1 MKERN
6 IKMRTPAKQ
15 EGVTSTLENGLILR
29 TAAGERDVERVA
41 AFNGKIHGEVVDSMT
56 RQLFLH
62 HPDTSLDDLIFVED
76 AESGEVVS
84 SLCLIP
90 RTWRYED
97 VEIRGGEMG
106 IVGTHEAYRGRGL
119 IRRQVELFKQR
130 LRERGCLL
138 SQIQGIPYLY
148 QQFGYE
154 YAIPLER
161 WLMLETRHVP
171 AQPDAAFAFR
181 QATVDDIP
189 TLTQLY
195 DEAVEHL
202 TIHSVRSETIWRYL
216 LTDAKGTE
224 TERDILLVESSGG
237 QAAGYV
243 CVAHHGFGEELIVNE
258 VSHLSYDAALATLDY
273 LKQLAAERKKPG
285 MRLNLPLGCTLA
297 QVALSLGAHD
307 DGAYA
312 WQIHV
317 PDMTALLRALMPI
330 LERRVAASP
339 FARTTHDVCICLYR
353 ETIRLRFES
362 GKLTEVSN
370 LGATNWEIEPVHM
383 PPLRLI
389 PLALGYKT
397 RQELQDAHP
406 DVNVWPNSRMIVD
419 ALFPK
424 TESFIYT
431 NY

>member
-1 MKERN
+1 MSKP
-6 IKMRTPAKQ
+6 KDGLTP
-15 EGVTSTLENGLILR
+15 R
-29 TAAGERDVERVA
+29 TARNERDVERVA
-41 AFNGKIHGEVVDSMT
+41 AFNGEIHGELVETMT
-56 RQLFLH
+56 RRLFLH
-62 HPDTSLDDLIFVED
+62 HPNTSLDDLIFVED
-76 AESGEVVS
+76 ERSGKVVS

-90 RTWRYED
+90 WTWCCED
-97 VEIRGGEMG
+97 VEIPAGEMG
-106 IVGTHEAYRGRGL
+106 IVGTLEGYRGRGL
-119 IRRQVELFKQR
+119 VRKQVEVFKRR

-138 SQIQGIPYLY
+138 SHVQGIPYFY
-148 QQFGYE
+148 RQFGYE

-161 WLMLETRHVP
+161 WLMLETRRVP
-171 AQPDAAFAFR
+171 AQPEVAFTFR
-181 QATVDDIP
+181 QATLDDIP
-189 TLTQLY
+189 TLMQFY

-202 TIHSVRSETIWRYL
+202 VIHSVRSEAIWRYL
-216 LTDAKGTE
+216 LTDPKGTE
-224 TERDILLVESSGG
+224 MERDVLLVESSGG
-237 QAAGYV
+237 RAAGYV
-243 CVAHHGFGEELIVNE
+243 CSAHHGFGEELIVNE
-258 VSHLSYDAALATLDY
+258 VSRLGYDAALATLDH
-273 LKQLAAERKKPG
+273 LKQLAVERKKPG

-317 PDMTALLRALMPI
+317 PDMTALLRAIAPV
-330 LERRVAASP
+330 LERRVAVSP
-339 FARTTHDVCICLYR
+339 FAEMTRDVCICLYR
-353 ETIRLRFES
+353 ETIRLRFDS

-406 DVNVWPNSRMIVD
+406 DVNIWPNSRMIVD
-419 ALFPK
+419 TLFPK
-424 TESFIYT
+424 TKSFIYT